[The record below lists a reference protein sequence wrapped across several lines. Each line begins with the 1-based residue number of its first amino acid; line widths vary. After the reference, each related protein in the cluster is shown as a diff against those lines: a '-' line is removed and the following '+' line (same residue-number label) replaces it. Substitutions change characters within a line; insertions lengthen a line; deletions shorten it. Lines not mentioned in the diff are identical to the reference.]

1 MARTCRMCIWFR
13 WLVRWD
19 ESIPRNGYCV
29 KLKCYTNDND
39 PIAETCEHFI
49 LLGTGDKNVR

>member
-1 MARTCRMCIWFR
+1 MCVYFK

-39 PIAETCEHFI
+39 PIAETCEHFV
-49 LLGTGDKNVR
+49 LVGTQESKRSK